1 MPLKIPFRRHP
12 DYIFGYIC
20 IVITIIQFAI
30 LKYWY
35 PWPSFCMD
43 SYNYLD
49 SASQSLNV
57 NVWPIGYAKL
67 ISFVGLFTHSD
78 TVLIF
83 VQYAFYI
90 VSALYFF
97 YTIIPLV
104 SFAKWIKYVL
114 FIILFLNPAMPLIS
128 NNILSDSFF
137 IGLSLL
143 WIAQLTR
150 LYNGAQ
156 SLLLLFAH
164 SLVLLATFSVRYQ
177 AMFYPLISIIIIV
190 LCTMPAWKKWASIA
204 TIIVLISG
212 FILYTVNE
220 TGRNYKV
227 KQFSSFAGWQM
238 ASNALLA
245 YSYVTERKETP
256 IPDKFKPLHTEV
268 NRYMDSLHQQ
278 TSYLRRRYLTTSAFF
293 LWDIGSPLQ
302 TYSFKVRNSRTQAK
316 RMAAVGPLYNQYG
329 LFLIQ
334 QYPGEFIYQYV
345 LKNTK
350 QYFFPPA
357 ENFTEYN
364 SGKYTIRTVAQKW
377 FQYNSTTV
385 VTRYDITGIK
395 LFSFYFP
402 LLIVLTAVLFAFG
415 CIGYFTL
422 DWKQMASPQ
431 FTRALQIAVLFWV
444 FHFGFSVLASP
455 IVLRYQLF
463 NLILGLSFALS
474 LTALF
479 LLKNERP
486 TS

>member
-12 DYIFGYIC
+12 DYILGYIC
-20 IVITIIQFAI
+20 IVVTLIQFAI

-49 SASQSLNV
+49 SAAQSLNV

-78 TVLIF
+78 TALIF
-83 VQYAFYI
+83 VQYFFY
-90 VSALYFF
+90 VGSALYFF
-97 YTIIPLV
+97 YTILPLV

-143 WIAQLTR
+143 WIAQLIR

-156 SLLLLFAH
+156 SLLLLFTH
-164 SLVLLATFSVRYQ
+164 SLVLLMTFSVRYQ

-190 LCTMPAWKKWASIA
+190 LCTMPVWKKWAGIA
-204 TIIVLISG
+204 MIVVLISG
-212 FILYTVNE
+212 FVIFTVNE
-220 TGRNYKV
+220 TGKDYTV

-245 YSYVTERKETP
+245 YSYVTDRKKVP

-268 NRYMDSLHQQ
+268 NHYMDSLHQQ
-278 TSYLRRRYLTTSAFF
+278 SSYLKRRYFTTSAFF

-302 TYSFKVRNSRTQAK
+302 TYSFKIRNSRTQAK

-334 QYPGEFIYQYV
+334 QYPWQFASRYV
-345 LKNTK
+345 LKNMR

-357 ENFTEYN
+357 ENFVEYN
-364 SGKYTIRTVAQKW
+364 SGKHTVRTVAQKW
-377 FQYNSTTV
+377 FQYDSRTIDK
-385 VTRYDITGIK
+385 RYDITGIK
-395 LFSFYFP
+395 LFTFYFP
-402 LLIVLTAVLFAFG
+402 LFIVLTAILFTLG
-415 CIGYFTL
+415 CIGYFAFG
-422 DWKQMASPQ
+422 WKRLASPQ
-431 FTRALQIAVLFWV
+431 FTRALKIAILFWI
-444 FHFGFSVLASP
+444 FHFAFSVLASP

-463 NLILGLSFALS
+463 NLILGLSFALP

-479 LLKNERP
+479 LAKNERP